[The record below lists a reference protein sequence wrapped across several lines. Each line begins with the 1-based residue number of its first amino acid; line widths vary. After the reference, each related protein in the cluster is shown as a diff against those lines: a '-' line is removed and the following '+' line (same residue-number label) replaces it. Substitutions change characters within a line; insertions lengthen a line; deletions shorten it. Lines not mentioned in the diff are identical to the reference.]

1 MKKKDFLWSL
11 LAIVMAATLSVG
23 LSSCSKDDDPELS
36 ISSPTSL
43 SINLQANGDGDKTIT
58 VSASHTDWSAD
69 VSYVNGSGW
78 LTLGS
83 PNGSSISFTV
93 TENTTT
99 SPRTAKVKIIAK
111 ADASLTKEVTVTQAG
126 ADGVISLSMSS
137 IEFESEGGSQT
148 ITVTSN
154 SGWNASSNQGWL
166 TVSPS
171 SGNAPTS
178 GSGTTS
184 VTLSASNNSTN
195 SDRTCAVTF
204 TTTDG
209 KASAQVSITQKKPT
223 PFILVN
229 GTETGSHE
237 FPGGFDNG
245 KSGIDYKVVFKIK
258 SNVQWTLSGKVD
270 WLNISPI
277 SGNGDVDLTIYPTS
291 ENTSDKDRRADLT
304 LSGTGISIPIT
315 IIQGSKWS
323 DCYVIPANEVAL
335 YDRFCWEYTAS
346 ANANNFQY
354 LLLSEREYSRLTDN
368 ELREEVM
375 QEEVLKYDDGW
386 LSMTGY
392 DSHDNRITS
401 NSTYYFVSL
410 ATDKDGNY
418 GALKK
423 IKLKTPAYLDA
434 DQDAYVTFWNFDN
447 TSYSFQFDA
456 QKEGYCNT
464 YHIIYGVYDEY
475 LNTAVFAFEI
485 NYYLKNK
492 QKHWLAKNEY
502 YEWEIITDYP
512 NNHTFSYSNNYMWYF
527 TVCFGYGWGVFKDGS
542 LSSDLIGFQVDTDSD
557 SAPQMKARRMTDDSP
572 KNVIIKKSEVLKR
585 AKSMRRK

>member
-23 LSSCSKDDDPELS
+23 LSSCKDDDPELS
-36 ISSPTSL
+36 VNKTSIS
-43 SINLQANGDGDKTIT
+43 LQANGDGDKDIT
-58 VSASHTDWSAD
+58 VTASHTDWNASVTDGSAWLRVNKNGQLAT
-69 VSYVNGSGW
+69 VSVDA
-78 LTLGS
+78 
-83 PNGSSISFTV
+83 
-93 TENTTT
+93 NTTT
-99 SPRTAKVKIIAK
+99 QTRTGRFTITAT
-111 ADASLTKEVTVTQAG
+111 ADASLSYVITVSQAG

-178 GSGTTS
+178 DSGTTS
-184 VTLSASNNSTN
+184 VTLSASDNSTT
-195 SDRTCAVTF
+195 SDRTCSVTF

-270 WLNISPI
+270 WLNISPT

-315 IIQGSKWS
+315 IIQHSKWNT

-354 LLLSEREYSRLTDN
+354 LLLSEREYNRLTDN

-392 DSHDNRITS
+392 DSNDNRIAS

-434 DQDAYVTFWNFDN
+434 DQDAYVSFANFDN

-464 YHIIYGVYDEY
+464 YHIIYGVYADY

-512 NNHTFSYSNNYMWYF
+512 NNHTFSYTSYLMSYF
-527 TVCFGYGWGVFKDGS
+527 PVCFGYGWGVFKDGS
-542 LSSDLIGFQVDTDSD
+542 LSSDLLGFQKDTSSS

>member
-1 MKKKDFLWSL
+1 MFNNFKITVMKKKDFLWSL

-23 LSSCSKDDDPELS
+23 FISCGDDDDDPPVPTLTASGS
-36 ISSPTSL
+36 ISIDEKGTTSGE
-43 SINLQANGDGDKTIT
+43 IIVTAEN
-58 VSASHTDWSAD
+58 TDWSVD
-69 VSYVNGSGW
+69 VTNGKDW
-78 LTLGS
+78 LTAYK
-83 PNGSSISFTV
+83 NGNKVSVSAK
-93 TENTTT
+93 ENTETT
-99 SPRTAKVKIIAK
+99 DRTGIIVVTAT
-111 ADASLTKEVTVTQAG
+111 ADSRL
-126 ADGVISLSMSS
+126 
-137 IEFESEGGSQT
+137 SQT
-148 ITVTSN
+148 
-154 SGWNASSNQGWL
+154 
-166 TVSPS
+166 
-171 SGNAPTS
+171 
-178 GSGTTS
+178 
-184 VTLSASNNSTN
+184 
-195 SDRTCAVTF
+195 F
-204 TTTDG
+204 
-209 KASAQVSITQKKPT
+209 SITQKGASAYIT
-223 PFILVN
+223 VN
-229 GTETGSHE
+229 GSTSGEHT

-245 KSGIDYKVVFKIK
+245 KSGIDYKQTFKIK

-270 WLNISPI
+270 WLNISPT

-291 ENTSDKDRRADLT
+291 ENTSDKDREATIT
-304 LSGTGISIPIT
+304 LAGTGISIPIT
-315 IIQGSKWS
+315 IIQHSKWNT

-346 ANANNFQY
+346 ASANNFQY
-354 LLLSEREYSRLTDN
+354 LLLSEREYNRLTDN

-392 DSHDNRITS
+392 DSHNNRITS
-401 NSTYYFVSL
+401 NTTYYFVSL

-434 DQDAYVTFWNFDN
+434 DQDAYVSFANFDN

-475 LNTAVFAFEI
+475 MNTAVFAFEI

-512 NNHTFSYSNNYMWYF
+512 NNHTFSYSNYYMWYF

-542 LSSDLIGFQVDTDSD
+542 LSSDLLGFQVDTDSD